1 MAKAKRGL
9 GKGLGALIPQEVET
23 VLTDAP
29 VDPKDVEIILM
40 DQITP
45 NRNQPRKVF
54 DPEKLAALEASIKEH
69 GVIQPILITKED
81 TGYQIV
87 AGERRWRAAK
97 NIGLKNIPVVVKSL
111 TEKEVAEIALI
122 ENLQREDLND
132 IEEGMAYQSLIK
144 EYNFTQEQVAHLVGK
159 SRSYITNTMRL
170 LKLDDLTID
179 ALNDKKISGGHGRTL
194 LSVGDLSL
202 RKILL
207 EQIINEGL
215 SVREVERLAS
225 KMTKEQKSKPLKVKS
240 DDVLALEEKIAS
252 HFGTKIKI
260 KHGQKRGKIEIEY
273 YGDDDL
279 DRILNM
285 MRIKA

>member
-29 VDPKDVEIILM
+29 VDPKDVEIILI

-144 EYNFTQEQVAHLVGK
+144 EYNFTQEQVAHLIGK

-215 SVREVERLAS
+215 SVREVEHLAS
-225 KMTKEQKSKPLKVKS
+225 KMTKEKKSKPLKVKS